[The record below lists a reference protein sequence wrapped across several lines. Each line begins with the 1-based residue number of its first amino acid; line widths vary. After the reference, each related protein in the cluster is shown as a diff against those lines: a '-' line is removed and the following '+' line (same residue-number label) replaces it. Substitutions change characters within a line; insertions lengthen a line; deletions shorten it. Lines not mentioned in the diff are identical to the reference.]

1 MTKKLDIDTPEVVAY
16 EFDQKITEEEVER
29 IHDDIRKALAENET
43 VRLFADCRHLESM
56 DPSAVIEDLKLAPEY
71 ISEIERFAVIGDNKW
86 LEFLSKA
93 GDKLTQGETRYFSPD
108 EFNKARQWIQ
118 AH

>member
-1 MTKKLDIDTPEVVAY
+1 MTKKLDIETPEVVAY
-16 EFDQKITEEEVER
+16 QFDHKITKDEVKE
-29 IHDDIRKALAENET
+29 IHDELRKAIAENDS
-43 VRLFADCRHLESM
+43 VRIFADCRNLEGM

-71 ISEIERFAVIGDNKW
+71 VSDIERFAVIGDNKW

-93 GDKLTQGETRYFSPD
+93 GDKLTQGETRYFSPH
-108 EFNKARQWIQ
+108 EFSKARQWIQ